1 VAADRLPEEL
11 IRRIREDAEFRRLLL
26 EVLLGEEFLQLPAG
40 LRRIEQAVD
49 RLIEAMERD
58 RQAAREREARI
69 DAQIERLGQRIDD
82 VARSIDRLA
91 DRVEAQIEALT
102 KRMERVEAQ
111 IEALTARMERVEAQ
125 IEALTQRMERVE
137 AQIEAL
143 TQRMERVEAQIEALT
158 ARMERVEAQIEA
170 LTQRMERVEA
180 QIEALTA
187 RMERVEAQIEAL
199 TQRMERVEAQIEA
212 LTARMERVEDR
223 LGSVE
228 ERLGSVEE
236 RVESLEERVGSVE
249 DELVRVRNRLDDLTG
264 KALEQYYRERAPA
277 IFGRRLRRVRAMA
290 IGQLAELITERL
302 PGPEGDDLF
311 EADLV
316 VSGRLS
322 TAEQPEVWVIIEVSA
337 TVDRFDVER
346 AVRRA
351 TALRQLHP
359 LVLPGVA
366 GVRLT
371 EGGRE
376 LASEAGVVVITDG
389 KVTGWEAALAR
400 WLPSDE
406 TTDDALG

>member
-40 LRRIEQAVD
+40 VRRIEQAVD

-143 TQRMERVEAQIEALT
+143 TQRMERVEDRLGS
-158 ARMERVEAQIEA
+158 
-170 LTQRMERVEA
+170 
-180 QIEALTA
+180 
-187 RMERVEAQIEAL
+187 
-199 TQRMERVEAQIEA
+199 
-212 LTARMERVEDR
+212 VEDR

-228 ERLGSVEE
+228 ERVG
-236 RVESLEERVGSVE
+236 SLEERVGSVE

-322 TAEQPEVWVIIEVSA
+322 TAEQPEVWVVIEVSA

-406 TTDDALG
+406 TMDDALG

>member
-1 VAADRLPEEL
+1 
-11 IRRIREDAEFRRLLL
+11 
-26 EVLLGEEFLQLPAG
+26 
-40 LRRIEQAVD
+40 
-49 RLIEAMERD
+49 
-58 RQAAREREARI
+58 
-69 DAQIERLGQRIDD
+69 
-82 VARSIDRLA
+82 
-91 DRVEAQIEALT
+91 
-102 KRMERVEAQ
+102 MERVEAQ

-143 TQRMERVEAQIEALT
+143 TK
-158 ARMERVEAQIEA
+158 
-170 LTQRMERVEA
+170 
-180 QIEALTA
+180 
-187 RMERVEAQIEAL
+187 
-199 TQRMERVEAQIEA
+199 
-212 LTARMERVEDR
+212 RMERVEDR

-236 RVESLEERVGSVE
+236 RVGSLEERVGSVE

-322 TAEQPEVWVIIEVSA
+322 TAEQPEVWVVIEVSA

-389 KVTGWEAALAR
+389 KVTGWEAALAC

-406 TTDDALG
+406 TMDDALG

>member
-1 VAADRLPEEL
+1 MAADRLPEEL

-40 LRRIEQAVD
+40 VRRIEQAVD

-111 IEALTARMERVEAQ
+111 IEALT
-125 IEALTQRMERVE
+125 QRMERVE

-143 TQRMERVEAQIEALT
+143 TK
-158 ARMERVEAQIEA
+158 
-170 LTQRMERVEA
+170 
-180 QIEALTA
+180 
-187 RMERVEAQIEAL
+187 
-199 TQRMERVEAQIEA
+199 
-212 LTARMERVEDR
+212 RMERVEDR

-228 ERLGSVEE
+228 ERVG
-236 RVESLEERVGSVE
+236 SLEERVGSVE
-249 DELVRVRNRLDDLTG
+249 DELVRVRNRLDELTG

-290 IGQLAELITERL
+290 IGQLAELIIERL

-322 TAEQPEVWVIIEVSA
+322 TAEQPEVWVVIEVSA

-351 TALRQLHP
+351 AALRQLHP

-376 LASEAGVVVITDG
+376 LASEAGVIVITDG

-406 TTDDALG
+406 TMDDALG

>member
-111 IEALTARMERVEAQ
+111 IEALTARMD
-125 IEALTQRMERVE
+125 RVE

-180 QIEALTA
+180 QIEALT
-187 RMERVEAQIEAL
+187 
-199 TQRMERVEAQIEA
+199 QRMERVEAQIEA
-212 LTARMERVEDR
+212 LTKRMERVEDR

-228 ERLGSVEE
+228 ERVG
-236 RVESLEERVGSVE
+236 SLEERVGSVE

-264 KALEQYYRERAPA
+264 KALEQCYRERAPA

-376 LASEAGVVVITDG
+376 LASEAGVIVITDG
-389 KVTGWEAALAR
+389 KVTGWEAAQAR

-406 TTDDALG
+406 TMDDALG

>member
-1 VAADRLPEEL
+1 MAADRLPEEL

-40 LRRIEQAVD
+40 VRRIEQAVD

-69 DAQIERLGQRIDD
+69 DEQIERLGQRIDD
-82 VARSIDRLA
+82 VARSIDQLA
-91 DRVEAQIEALT
+91 SRVET
-102 KRMERVEAQ
+102 
-111 IEALTARMERVEAQ
+111 Q

-143 TQRMERVEAQIEALT
+143 TQRMERVE
-158 ARMERVEAQIEA
+158 
-170 LTQRMERVEA
+170 
-180 QIEALTA
+180 
-187 RMERVEAQIEAL
+187 
-199 TQRMERVEAQIEA
+199 
-212 LTARMERVEDR
+212 DR

-228 ERLGSVEE
+228 ERVS
-236 RVESLEERVGSVE
+236 SLEERVGSVE
-249 DELVRVRNRLDDLTG
+249 DELVRVRNRLDELTG

-277 IFGRRLRRVRAMA
+277 IFGRRLRRVRAMTV
-290 IGQLAELITERL
+290 GQLAELITERL

-322 TAEQPEVWVIIEVSA
+322 TAEQPEVWVVIEVSA
-337 TVDRFDVER
+337 TVDRTDVER

-351 TALRQLHP
+351 AALRQLHP

-376 LASEAGVVVITDG
+376 LASEAGVIVITDG
-389 KVTGWEAALAR
+389 KVAGFEAALAH

-406 TTDDALG
+406 AMDDALG

>member
-40 LRRIEQAVD
+40 VRRIEQAVD

-82 VARSIDRLA
+82 VARSIDRLV
-91 DRVEAQIEALT
+91 D
-102 KRMERVEAQ
+102 
-111 IEALTARMERVEAQ
+111 
-125 IEALTQRMERVE
+125 RVE

-180 QIEALTA
+180 QIEALTK
-187 RMERVEAQIEAL
+187 
-199 TQRMERVEAQIEA
+199 
-212 LTARMERVEDR
+212 RMERVEDR

-228 ERLGSVEE
+228 ERVG
-236 RVESLEERVGSVE
+236 SLEERVGSVE

-264 KALEQYYRERAPA
+264 KALEQCYRERAPA

-322 TAEQPEVWVIIEVSA
+322 TAEQPEVWVVIEVSA

-376 LASEAGVVVITDG
+376 LASEAGVIVITDG
-389 KVTGWEAALAR
+389 KVTGWEAAQAR

-406 TTDDALG
+406 TMDDALG

>member
-40 LRRIEQAVD
+40 VRRIEQAVD

-102 KRMERVEAQ
+102 QRMERVEAQ

-158 ARMERVEAQIEA
+158 K
-170 LTQRMERVEA
+170 
-180 QIEALTA
+180 
-187 RMERVEAQIEAL
+187 
-199 TQRMERVEAQIEA
+199 
-212 LTARMERVEDR
+212 RMERVEDR

-228 ERLGSVEE
+228 DRLGSVEE
-236 RVESLEERVGSVE
+236 RVGSLEERVGSVE

-351 TALRQLHP
+351 TALRELHP

-376 LASEAGVVVITDG
+376 LASEAGVIVITDG

-406 TTDDALG
+406 TMDDALG

>member
-1 VAADRLPEEL
+1 MAADRLPEEL

-40 LRRIEQAVD
+40 VRRIEQAVD

-102 KRMERVEAQ
+102 
-111 IEALTARMERVEAQ
+111 
-125 IEALTQRMERVE
+125 QRMERVE

-158 ARMERVEAQIEA
+158 K
-170 LTQRMERVEA
+170 
-180 QIEALTA
+180 
-187 RMERVEAQIEAL
+187 
-199 TQRMERVEAQIEA
+199 
-212 LTARMERVEDR
+212 RMERVEDR

-228 ERLGSVEE
+228 ERVG
-236 RVESLEERVGSVE
+236 SLEERVGSVE
-249 DELVRVRNRLDDLTG
+249 DELVRVRNRLDELTG

-290 IGQLAELITERL
+290 IGQLAELIIERL

-322 TAEQPEVWVIIEVSA
+322 TAEQPEVWVVIEVSA

-376 LASEAGVVVITDG
+376 LASEAGVIVITDG

-406 TTDDALG
+406 TMDDALG

>member
-40 LRRIEQAVD
+40 VRRIEQAVD

-102 KRMERVEAQ
+102 
-111 IEALTARMERVEAQ
+111 
-125 IEALTQRMERVE
+125 QRMERVE

-143 TQRMERVEAQIEALT
+143 TK
-158 ARMERVEAQIEA
+158 
-170 LTQRMERVEA
+170 
-180 QIEALTA
+180 
-187 RMERVEAQIEAL
+187 
-199 TQRMERVEAQIEA
+199 
-212 LTARMERVEDR
+212 RMERVEDR

-228 ERLGSVEE
+228 DRLGSVEE

-376 LASEAGVVVITDG
+376 LASEAGVIVITDG

-406 TTDDALG
+406 TMDDALG

>member
-1 VAADRLPEEL
+1 MAADRLPEEL

-91 DRVEAQIEALT
+91 DRVEAQIEVLT
-102 KRMERVEAQ
+102 QRMERVEVQ

-158 ARMERVEAQIEA
+158 K
-170 LTQRMERVEA
+170 
-180 QIEALTA
+180 
-187 RMERVEAQIEAL
+187 
-199 TQRMERVEAQIEA
+199 
-212 LTARMERVEDR
+212 RMERVEDR

-228 ERLGSVEE
+228 ERVG
-236 RVESLEERVGSVE
+236 SLEERVGSVE

-337 TVDRFDVER
+337 TVDHFDVER

-351 TALRQLHP
+351 TALRELHP

-376 LASEAGVVVITDG
+376 LASEAGVIVITDG

-406 TTDDALG
+406 TMDDALG

>member
-1 VAADRLPEEL
+1 MAADRLPEEL

-40 LRRIEQAVD
+40 VRRIEQAVD

-102 KRMERVEAQ
+102 
-111 IEALTARMERVEAQ
+111 
-125 IEALTQRMERVE
+125 
-137 AQIEAL
+137 
-143 TQRMERVEAQIEALT
+143 
-158 ARMERVEAQIEA
+158 
-170 LTQRMERVEA
+170 
-180 QIEALTA
+180 
-187 RMERVEAQIEAL
+187 
-199 TQRMERVEAQIEA
+199 QRMERVEAQIEA
-212 LTARMERVEDR
+212 LTARMERVED
-223 LGSVE
+223 
-228 ERLGSVEE
+228 RLGSVEE

-400 WLPSDE
+400 WLPSGE

>member
-143 TQRMERVEAQIEALT
+143 TKRMERVEAQIEALT

-180 QIEALTA
+180 QIEALT
-187 RMERVEAQIEAL
+187 
-199 TQRMERVEAQIEA
+199 QRMERVEAQIEA
-212 LTARMERVEDR
+212 LTKRMERVEDR

-228 ERLGSVEE
+228 ERVG
-236 RVESLEERVGSVE
+236 SLEERVGSVE

-376 LASEAGVVVITDG
+376 LASEAGVIVITDG

-406 TTDDALG
+406 TMDDALG

>member
-40 LRRIEQAVD
+40 VRRIEQAVD

-91 DRVEAQIEALT
+91 D
-102 KRMERVEAQ
+102 
-111 IEALTARMERVEAQ
+111 
-125 IEALTQRMERVE
+125 RVE

-212 LTARMERVEDR
+212 LTARMERVED
-223 LGSVE
+223 
-228 ERLGSVEE
+228 RLGSVEE

-376 LASEAGVVVITDG
+376 LASEAGVIVITDG

-400 WLPSDE
+400 WLPSGE

>member
-1 VAADRLPEEL
+1 
-11 IRRIREDAEFRRLLL
+11 
-26 EVLLGEEFLQLPAG
+26 
-40 LRRIEQAVD
+40 
-49 RLIEAMERD
+49 
-58 RQAAREREARI
+58 
-69 DAQIERLGQRIDD
+69 
-82 VARSIDRLA
+82 
-91 DRVEAQIEALT
+91 
-102 KRMERVEAQ
+102 
-111 IEALTARMERVEAQ
+111 
-125 IEALTQRMERVE
+125 
-137 AQIEAL
+137 
-143 TQRMERVEAQIEALT
+143 
-158 ARMERVEAQIEA
+158 AQIEA

-228 ERLGSVEE
+228 DRLGSVEE

-406 TTDDALG
+406 TMDDALG

>member
-1 VAADRLPEEL
+1 MAADRLPEEL

-102 KRMERVEAQ
+102 QRMERVEAQ

-158 ARMERVEAQIEA
+158 K
-170 LTQRMERVEA
+170 
-180 QIEALTA
+180 
-187 RMERVEAQIEAL
+187 
-199 TQRMERVEAQIEA
+199 
-212 LTARMERVEDR
+212 RMERVEDR

-228 ERLGSVEE
+228 DRLGSVEE

-376 LASEAGVVVITDG
+376 LASEAGVIVITDG

-406 TTDDALG
+406 TMDDALG

>member
-40 LRRIEQAVD
+40 VRRIEQAVD

-91 DRVEAQIEALT
+91 D
-102 KRMERVEAQ
+102 
-111 IEALTARMERVEAQ
+111 RVEAQ

-180 QIEALTA
+180 QIEALTK
-187 RMERVEAQIEAL
+187 
-199 TQRMERVEAQIEA
+199 
-212 LTARMERVEDR
+212 RMERVEDR

-228 ERLGSVEE
+228 ERVG
-236 RVESLEERVGSVE
+236 SLEERVGSVE
-249 DELVRVRNRLDDLTG
+249 DELVRVRNRLDELTG

-290 IGQLAELITERL
+290 IGQLAELIIERL

-322 TAEQPEVWVIIEVSA
+322 TAEQPEVWVVIEVSA

-376 LASEAGVVVITDG
+376 LASEAGVIVITDG

-406 TTDDALG
+406 TMDDALG

>member
-1 VAADRLPEEL
+1 VSVAADRLPEEL

-40 LRRIEQAVD
+40 VRRIEQAVD

-102 KRMERVEAQ
+102 
-111 IEALTARMERVEAQ
+111 
-125 IEALTQRMERVE
+125 
-137 AQIEAL
+137 
-143 TQRMERVEAQIEALT
+143 
-158 ARMERVEAQIEA
+158 
-170 LTQRMERVEA
+170 
-180 QIEALTA
+180 
-187 RMERVEAQIEAL
+187 
-199 TQRMERVEAQIEA
+199 QRMERVEAQIEA
-212 LTARMERVEDR
+212 LTARMERVED
-223 LGSVE
+223 
-228 ERLGSVEE
+228 RLGSVEE

-400 WLPSDE
+400 WLPSGE

>member
-40 LRRIEQAVD
+40 VRRIEQAVD

-111 IEALTARMERVEAQ
+111 IEALTK
-125 IEALTQRMERVE
+125 
-137 AQIEAL
+137 
-143 TQRMERVEAQIEALT
+143 
-158 ARMERVEAQIEA
+158 
-170 LTQRMERVEA
+170 
-180 QIEALTA
+180 
-187 RMERVEAQIEAL
+187 
-199 TQRMERVEAQIEA
+199 
-212 LTARMERVEDR
+212 RMERVEDR

-236 RVESLEERVGSVE
+236 RVGSLEERVGSVE

-322 TAEQPEVWVIIEVSA
+322 TAEQPEVWVVIEVSA

-376 LASEAGVVVITDG
+376 LASEAGVIVITDG

-406 TTDDALG
+406 TMDDALG

>member
-1 VAADRLPEEL
+1 MAADRLPEEL

-40 LRRIEQAVD
+40 VRRIEQAVD

-69 DAQIERLGQRIDD
+69 DEQIERLGQRIDD
-82 VARSIDRLA
+82 VARSIDQLA
-91 DRVEAQIEALT
+91 SRVET
-102 KRMERVEAQ
+102 
-111 IEALTARMERVEAQ
+111 Q
-125 IEALTQRMERVE
+125 IEALTQ
-137 AQIEAL
+137 
-143 TQRMERVEAQIEALT
+143 
-158 ARMERVEAQIEA
+158 
-170 LTQRMERVEA
+170 
-180 QIEALTA
+180 
-187 RMERVEAQIEAL
+187 
-199 TQRMERVEAQIEA
+199 
-212 LTARMERVEDR
+212 RMERVEDR

-228 ERLGSVEE
+228 ERVS
-236 RVESLEERVGSVE
+236 SLEERVGSVE
-249 DELVRVRNRLDDLTG
+249 DELVRVRNRLDELTG

-277 IFGRRLRRVRAMA
+277 IFGRRLRRVRAMTV
-290 IGQLAELITERL
+290 GQLAELITERL

-322 TAEQPEVWVIIEVSA
+322 TAEQPEVWVVIEVSA
-337 TVDRFDVER
+337 TVDRTDVER

-351 TALRQLHP
+351 AALRQLHP

-376 LASEAGVVVITDG
+376 LASEAGVIVITDG
-389 KVTGWEAALAR
+389 KVAGFEAALAR

-406 TTDDALG
+406 AMDDALG

>member
-40 LRRIEQAVD
+40 VRRIEQAVD

-91 DRVEAQIEALT
+91 D
-102 KRMERVEAQ
+102 
-111 IEALTARMERVEAQ
+111 RVEAQ

-212 LTARMERVEDR
+212 LTQRMERVEAQIEALTKRMERVEDR

-228 ERLGSVEE
+228 ERVG
-236 RVESLEERVGSVE
+236 SLEERVGSVE
-249 DELVRVRNRLDDLTG
+249 DELVRVRNRLDELTG

-290 IGQLAELITERL
+290 IGQLAELIIERL

-322 TAEQPEVWVIIEVSA
+322 TAEQPEVWVVIEVSA

-351 TALRQLHP
+351 AALRQLHP

-371 EGGRE
+371 EGGWE
-376 LASEAGVVVITDG
+376 LASEADVIVITDG

-406 TTDDALG
+406 TMDDALG

>member
-1 VAADRLPEEL
+1 MAADRLPEEL

-40 LRRIEQAVD
+40 VRRIEQAVD

-102 KRMERVEAQ
+102 KRMER
-111 IEALTARMERVEAQ
+111 L
-125 IEALTQRMERVE
+125 
-137 AQIEAL
+137 
-143 TQRMERVEAQIEALT
+143 
-158 ARMERVEAQIEA
+158 
-170 LTQRMERVEA
+170 
-180 QIEALTA
+180 
-187 RMERVEAQIEAL
+187 
-199 TQRMERVEAQIEA
+199 
-212 LTARMERVEDR
+212 EDR

-228 ERLGSVEE
+228 DRLGSVEE

-400 WLPSDE
+400 WLPSGE

>member
-1 VAADRLPEEL
+1 MAADRLPEEL

-40 LRRIEQAVD
+40 VRRIEQAVD

-69 DAQIERLGQRIDD
+69 DEQIERLGQRIDD

-158 ARMERVEAQIEA
+158 K
-170 LTQRMERVEA
+170 
-180 QIEALTA
+180 
-187 RMERVEAQIEAL
+187 
-199 TQRMERVEAQIEA
+199 
-212 LTARMERVEDR
+212 RMERVEDR

-236 RVESLEERVGSVE
+236 RVGSLEERVGSVE

-316 VSGRLS
+316 VAGRLS

-376 LASEAGVVVITDG
+376 LASEAGVIVITDG

-406 TTDDALG
+406 TMDDALG

>member
-1 VAADRLPEEL
+1 MAADRLPEEL

-102 KRMERVEAQ
+102 KRMERVE
-111 IEALTARMERVEAQ
+111 
-125 IEALTQRMERVE
+125 
-137 AQIEAL
+137 
-143 TQRMERVEAQIEALT
+143 
-158 ARMERVEAQIEA
+158 
-170 LTQRMERVEA
+170 
-180 QIEALTA
+180 
-187 RMERVEAQIEAL
+187 
-199 TQRMERVEAQIEA
+199 
-212 LTARMERVEDR
+212 D
-223 LGSVE
+223 
-228 ERLGSVEE
+228 RLGSVEE

-322 TAEQPEVWVIIEVSA
+322 TAEQPEVWVVIEVSA

-376 LASEAGVVVITDG
+376 LASEAGVIVITDG

-406 TTDDALG
+406 TMDDALG

>member
-1 VAADRLPEEL
+1 MAADRLPEEL

-40 LRRIEQAVD
+40 VRRIEQAVD

-82 VARSIDRLA
+82 VARSIDQLA
-91 DRVEAQIEALT
+91 SRVET
-102 KRMERVEAQ
+102 
-111 IEALTARMERVEAQ
+111 
-125 IEALTQRMERVE
+125 
-137 AQIEAL
+137 QIEAL

-170 LTQRMERVEA
+170 LTQRMERVE
-180 QIEALTA
+180 
-187 RMERVEAQIEAL
+187 
-199 TQRMERVEAQIEA
+199 
-212 LTARMERVEDR
+212 DR

-228 ERLGSVEE
+228 ERVS
-236 RVESLEERVGSVE
+236 SLEERVGSVE
-249 DELVRVRNRLDDLTG
+249 DELVRVRNRLDELTG

-277 IFGRRLRRVRAMA
+277 IFGRRLRRVRAMTV
-290 IGQLAELITERL
+290 GQLAELITERL

-322 TAEQPEVWVIIEVSA
+322 TAEQPEVWVVIEVSA
-337 TVDRFDVER
+337 TVDRTDVER

-351 TALRQLHP
+351 AALRQLHP

-376 LASEAGVVVITDG
+376 LASEAGVIVITDG
-389 KVTGWEAALAR
+389 KVAGFEAALAR

-406 TTDDALG
+406 AMDDALG

>member
-1 VAADRLPEEL
+1 MAADRLPEEL

-102 KRMERVEAQ
+102 QRMERVEAQ
-111 IEALTARMERVEAQ
+111 IEALTVRMDRVEAQ

-143 TQRMERVEAQIEALT
+143 TKRMEQ
-158 ARMERVEAQIEA
+158 
-170 LTQRMERVEA
+170 
-180 QIEALTA
+180 
-187 RMERVEAQIEAL
+187 
-199 TQRMERVEAQIEA
+199 
-212 LTARMERVEDR
+212 VEDR

-228 ERLGSVEE
+228 ERVG
-236 RVESLEERVGSVE
+236 SLEERVGSVE

-376 LASEAGVVVITDG
+376 LASEAGVIVITDG
-389 KVTGWEAALAR
+389 KATGWEAALAR

-406 TTDDALG
+406 TMDDALG

>member
-1 VAADRLPEEL
+1 MGADRLPEEL

-40 LRRIEQAVD
+40 VRRIEQAVD

-102 KRMERVEAQ
+102 KRMERVE
-111 IEALTARMERVEAQ
+111 
-125 IEALTQRMERVE
+125 
-137 AQIEAL
+137 
-143 TQRMERVEAQIEALT
+143 
-158 ARMERVEAQIEA
+158 
-170 LTQRMERVEA
+170 
-180 QIEALTA
+180 
-187 RMERVEAQIEAL
+187 
-199 TQRMERVEAQIEA
+199 
-212 LTARMERVEDR
+212 DR

-228 ERLGSVEE
+228 ERVG
-236 RVESLEERVGSVE
+236 SLEERVGSVE
-249 DELVRVRNRLDDLTG
+249 DELVRVRNRLDELTG

-290 IGQLAELITERL
+290 IGQLAELIIERL

-322 TAEQPEVWVIIEVSA
+322 TAEQPEVWVVIEVSA

-351 TALRQLHP
+351 AALRQLHP

-371 EGGRE
+371 EGGWE
-376 LASEAGVVVITDG
+376 LASEADVIVITDG

-406 TTDDALG
+406 TMDDALG

>member
-102 KRMERVEAQ
+102 QRMERVEAQ
-111 IEALTARMERVEAQ
+111 IEALTVRMDRVEAQ

-143 TQRMERVEAQIEALT
+143 TK
-158 ARMERVEAQIEA
+158 
-170 LTQRMERVEA
+170 
-180 QIEALTA
+180 
-187 RMERVEAQIEAL
+187 
-199 TQRMERVEAQIEA
+199 
-212 LTARMERVEDR
+212 RMERVEDR

-228 ERLGSVEE
+228 ERVG
-236 RVESLEERVGSVE
+236 SLEERVGSVE

-376 LASEAGVVVITDG
+376 LASEAGVIVITDG
-389 KVTGWEAALAR
+389 KATGWEAALAR

-406 TTDDALG
+406 TMDDALG

>member
-1 VAADRLPEEL
+1 
-11 IRRIREDAEFRRLLL
+11 
-26 EVLLGEEFLQLPAG
+26 
-40 LRRIEQAVD
+40 
-49 RLIEAMERD
+49 LIEAMERD

-102 KRMERVEAQ
+102 QRMERVEAQ

-158 ARMERVEAQIEA
+158 K
-170 LTQRMERVEA
+170 
-180 QIEALTA
+180 
-187 RMERVEAQIEAL
+187 
-199 TQRMERVEAQIEA
+199 
-212 LTARMERVEDR
+212 RMERVEDR

-228 ERLGSVEE
+228 DRLGSVEE

-322 TAEQPEVWVIIEVSA
+322 TAEQSEVWVIIEVSA

-406 TTDDALG
+406 TMDDALG

>member
-1 VAADRLPEEL
+1 MAADRLPEEL

-102 KRMERVEAQ
+102 QRMERVEAQ
-111 IEALTARMERVEAQ
+111 IEALTVRMDRVEAQ

-143 TQRMERVEAQIEALT
+143 TK
-158 ARMERVEAQIEA
+158 
-170 LTQRMERVEA
+170 
-180 QIEALTA
+180 
-187 RMERVEAQIEAL
+187 
-199 TQRMERVEAQIEA
+199 
-212 LTARMERVEDR
+212 RMERVEDR

-228 ERLGSVEE
+228 ERVG
-236 RVESLEERVGSVE
+236 SLEERVGSVE

-400 WLPSDE
+400 WLPSGE

>member
-40 LRRIEQAVD
+40 VRRIEQAVD

-102 KRMERVEAQ
+102 
-111 IEALTARMERVEAQ
+111 
-125 IEALTQRMERVE
+125 QRMERVE

-158 ARMERVEAQIEA
+158 K
-170 LTQRMERVEA
+170 
-180 QIEALTA
+180 
-187 RMERVEAQIEAL
+187 
-199 TQRMERVEAQIEA
+199 
-212 LTARMERVEDR
+212 RMERVEDR

-228 ERLGSVEE
+228 ERVG
-236 RVESLEERVGSVE
+236 SLEERVGSVE
-249 DELVRVRNRLDDLTG
+249 DELVRVRNRLDELTG

-290 IGQLAELITERL
+290 IGQLAELIIERL

-322 TAEQPEVWVIIEVSA
+322 TAEQPEVWVVIEVSA

-376 LASEAGVVVITDG
+376 LASEAGVIVITDG

-406 TTDDALG
+406 TMDDALG

>member
-1 VAADRLPEEL
+1 MAADRLPEEL

-102 KRMERVEAQ
+102 
-111 IEALTARMERVEAQ
+111 
-125 IEALTQRMERVE
+125 
-137 AQIEAL
+137 
-143 TQRMERVEAQIEALT
+143 QRMERVEAQIEALT

-180 QIEALTA
+180 QIEALTK
-187 RMERVEAQIEAL
+187 
-199 TQRMERVEAQIEA
+199 
-212 LTARMERVEDR
+212 RMERVEDR

-228 ERLGSVEE
+228 DRLGSVEE

-376 LASEAGVVVITDG
+376 LASEAGVIVITDG

-400 WLPSDE
+400 WLPSGE

>member
-40 LRRIEQAVD
+40 VRRIEQAVD

-102 KRMERVEAQ
+102 
-111 IEALTARMERVEAQ
+111 
-125 IEALTQRMERVE
+125 
-137 AQIEAL
+137 
-143 TQRMERVEAQIEALT
+143 
-158 ARMERVEAQIEA
+158 
-170 LTQRMERVEA
+170 QRMERVEA

-212 LTARMERVEDR
+212 LTARMERVED
-223 LGSVE
+223 
-228 ERLGSVEE
+228 RLGSVEE

-400 WLPSDE
+400 WLPSGE

>member
-1 VAADRLPEEL
+1 MAADRLPEEL

-40 LRRIEQAVD
+40 VRRIEQAVD

-69 DAQIERLGQRIDD
+69 DAQIERLGQRIDA
-82 VARSIDRLA
+82 VARSIDLLA
-91 DRVEAQIEALT
+91 NRVEAQIEALP
-102 KRMERVEAQ
+102 
-111 IEALTARMERVEAQ
+111 ARMERVEAQ

-143 TQRMERVEAQIEALT
+143 TQRMERVE
-158 ARMERVEAQIEA
+158 
-170 LTQRMERVEA
+170 
-180 QIEALTA
+180 
-187 RMERVEAQIEAL
+187 
-199 TQRMERVEAQIEA
+199 
-212 LTARMERVEDR
+212 DR

-228 ERLGSVEE
+228 ERVG
-236 RVESLEERVGSVE
+236 SLEERVGSVE
-249 DELVRVRNRLDDLTG
+249 DELVRVRDRLDELTG

-277 IFGRRLRRVRAMA
+277 IFGRRLRRVRAMT
-290 IGQLAELITERL
+290 IGQLAELIIERL

-316 VSGRLS
+316 VSGGLS
-322 TAEQPEVWVIIEVSA
+322 TGERPEVWVVIEVSA

-366 GVRLT
+366 GLRLT

-376 LASEAGVVVITDG
+376 LASEAGVIVITDG
-389 KVTGWEAALAR
+389 KVAGFEAALAR
-400 WLPSDE
+400 WLPSDAAM
-406 TTDDALG
+406 DDALG

>member
-1 VAADRLPEEL
+1 
-11 IRRIREDAEFRRLLL
+11 
-26 EVLLGEEFLQLPAG
+26 LLGEEFLQLPAG

-158 ARMERVEAQIEA
+158 K
-170 LTQRMERVEA
+170 
-180 QIEALTA
+180 
-187 RMERVEAQIEAL
+187 
-199 TQRMERVEAQIEA
+199 
-212 LTARMERVEDR
+212 RMERVEDR

-228 ERLGSVEE
+228 ERVG
-236 RVESLEERVGSVE
+236 SLEERVGSVE
-249 DELVRVRNRLDDLTG
+249 DELVRVRNHLDDLTG

-376 LASEAGVVVITDG
+376 LASEAGVIVITDG

-406 TTDDALG
+406 TMDDALG

>member
-102 KRMERVEAQ
+102 QRMERVEAQ

-158 ARMERVEAQIEA
+158 K
-170 LTQRMERVEA
+170 
-180 QIEALTA
+180 
-187 RMERVEAQIEAL
+187 
-199 TQRMERVEAQIEA
+199 
-212 LTARMERVEDR
+212 RMERVEDR

-228 ERLGSVEE
+228 DRLGSVEE

-376 LASEAGVVVITDG
+376 LASEAGVIVITDG

-406 TTDDALG
+406 TMDDALG

>member
-1 VAADRLPEEL
+1 MAADRLPEEL

-40 LRRIEQAVD
+40 VRRIEQAVD

-82 VARSIDRLA
+82 VARSIDQLA
-91 DRVEAQIEALT
+91 SRVET
-102 KRMERVEAQ
+102 
-111 IEALTARMERVEAQ
+111 Q

-143 TQRMERVEAQIEALT
+143 TQRMERVE
-158 ARMERVEAQIEA
+158 
-170 LTQRMERVEA
+170 
-180 QIEALTA
+180 
-187 RMERVEAQIEAL
+187 
-199 TQRMERVEAQIEA
+199 
-212 LTARMERVEDR
+212 DR

-228 ERLGSVEE
+228 ERVS
-236 RVESLEERVGSVE
+236 SLEERVGSVE
-249 DELVRVRNRLDDLTG
+249 DELVRVRNRLDELTG

-277 IFGRRLRRVRAMA
+277 IFGRRLRRVRAMTV
-290 IGQLAELITERL
+290 GQLAELITERL

-322 TAEQPEVWVIIEVSA
+322 TAEQPEVWVVIEVSA
-337 TVDRFDVER
+337 TVDRTDVER

-351 TALRQLHP
+351 AALRQLHP

-376 LASEAGVVVITDG
+376 LASEAGVIVITDG
-389 KVTGWEAALAR
+389 KVAGFEAALAR

-406 TTDDALG
+406 AMDDALG

>member
-1 VAADRLPEEL
+1 MAADRLPEDL

-40 LRRIEQAVD
+40 VRRIEQAVD

-91 DRVEAQIEALT
+91 D
-102 KRMERVEAQ
+102 
-111 IEALTARMERVEAQ
+111 RVEAQ

-180 QIEALTA
+180 QIEALTK
-187 RMERVEAQIEAL
+187 
-199 TQRMERVEAQIEA
+199 
-212 LTARMERVEDR
+212 RMERVEDR

-236 RVESLEERVGSVE
+236 RVGSLEERVGSVE

-322 TAEQPEVWVIIEVSA
+322 TAEQPEVWVVIEVSA

-376 LASEAGVVVITDG
+376 LASEAGVIVITDG
-389 KVTGWEAALAR
+389 KATGWEAALAR

-406 TTDDALG
+406 TMDDALG

>member
-1 VAADRLPEEL
+1 MAADRLPEEL

-158 ARMERVEAQIEA
+158 K
-170 LTQRMERVEA
+170 
-180 QIEALTA
+180 
-187 RMERVEAQIEAL
+187 
-199 TQRMERVEAQIEA
+199 
-212 LTARMERVEDR
+212 RMERVEDR

-228 ERLGSVEE
+228 ERVG
-236 RVESLEERVGSVE
+236 SLEERVGSVE

-322 TAEQPEVWVIIEVSA
+322 TAEQPEVWVVIEVSA

-376 LASEAGVVVITDG
+376 LASEAGVIVITDG
-389 KVTGWEAALAR
+389 KVTSWEAALAR

-406 TTDDALG
+406 TMDDALG